1 MEEIY
6 TNLTQYEKKHKWSNR
21 FGSLYKLYL
30 SKLWST
36 LIRDK
41 KTWIFN
47 ILVLSPI
54 IAGPIIAL
62 AAGSLLSESEYFE
75 LYSDIM
81 FLGYFGII
89 IPLFTMYIASMMFN
103 DEMSDRSITYL
114 TSRPINRFELVI
126 VKYIS
131 YLSIVP
137 IFTVIATGLNYLSF
151 GIFGGFEHFDMAL
164 WFLLITFV
172 ASAVY
177 GAFFM
182 FIGLLFKNPLWFG
195 LFFVFIWEFVFA
207 SFSQTLNK
215 LTIAYYIKSLIV
227 ADPYSDPA
235 RGSPAIIGLN
245 QAFQFWFYN
254 TPAKTVNF
262 SIVLVVIVV
271 VSITLVWSLLQGD
284 KFKIPY
290 QAGRRPGGWKYY
302 LKEIRSFL
310 ITMGILFVTFGLVV
324 GPVNGV
330 RKPARSSNFFS
341 FDIDDNIGW
350 FEGSEPPLPSLG
362 QMGYGDYMPYT
373 VTKGDNVTITY
384 TITTL
389 HPSYTAAGIICTEEA
404 WDIFF
409 KDTQLLWYDFAE
421 LYSVQYF
428 NTTLYTEFI
437 NDYEQLAT
445 DFLENTTDYTY
456 YNEYAPATI
465 DIVATEKSDLYFA
478 SIITD
483 FDIATPYIYGSMI
496 VTVDGEIFRRGGYS
510 FGWVLFGLG
519 IVISGISVYS
529 LITYRSSD
537 EIKRYEEQI
546 TQYNNVNNELE
557 QQKETLKEE

>member
-47 ILVLSPI
+47 SLVLLPI

-62 AAGSLLSESEYFE
+62 AAGSILSDSDYFE

-103 DEMSDRSITYL
+103 DEIGDKSITYL

-126 VKYIS
+126 VKYFS

-137 IFTVIATGLNYLSF
+137 IFTVLATGLNYLSF
-151 GIFGGFEHFDMAL
+151 SIFGGFEYFDMAL
-164 WFLLITFV
+164 WFLLITFI

-227 ADPYSDPA
+227 ADPGG
-235 RGSPAIIGLN
+235 GSPAIIGQN

-254 TPAKTVNF
+254 TPANTLNF
-262 SIVLVVIVV
+262 SIVLAVIVV
-271 VSITLVWSLLQGD
+271 VSITLAWSLLQGD

-310 ITMGILFVTFGLVV
+310 ITMGILFVTFGLIV

-330 RKPARSSNFFS
+330 RKPARSTTFFD
-341 FDIDDNIGW
+341 FEIDPSIGW

-362 QMGYGDYMPYT
+362 QMGYGDYLSYT
-373 VTKGDNVTITY
+373 VTKGDNVTVTY
-384 TITTL
+384 SMTTL
-389 HPSYTAAGIICTEEA
+389 HPSYTAAGIICTKEA

-409 KDTQLLWYDFAE
+409 EDTQLLWYDFAE
-421 LYSVQYF
+421 QYSVIY
-428 NTTLYTEFI
+428 NTTLFSEFI
-437 NDYEQLAT
+437 VDYSQLAS
-445 DFLENTTDYTY
+445 DFLDNTTDYTY
-456 YNEYAPATI
+456 YNEYAPSTI
-465 DIVATEKSDLYFA
+465 DFVATEKTDFYIA

-483 FDIATPYIYGSMI
+483 FDTSNPYISGGMT

-510 FGWVLFGLG
+510 FGWVLFGFG
-519 IVISGISVYS
+519 IIISGISVYS

-546 TQYNNVNNELE
+546 TQYNNESNKLD

>member
-6 TNLTQYEKKHKWSNR
+6 NDLTQYEKKHKWSNR
-21 FGSLYKLYL
+21 FGSLYKLYM

-36 LIRDK
+36 MIRDK

-47 ILVLSPI
+47 ILVLLPI
-54 IAGPIIAL
+54 IAGPIIAI
-62 AAGSLLSESEYFE
+62 AAPYLDADDYFK

-103 DEMSDRSITYL
+103 DEIGDKSITYL

-126 VKYIS
+126 VKYFS

-151 GIFGGFEHFDMAL
+151 AIFGGFEYFDMAL
-164 WFLLITFV
+164 WFLLVTFV

-182 FIGLLFKNPLWFG
+182 FVGLLFKNPLWFG

-227 ADPYSDPA
+227 ADIGD
-235 RGSPAIIGLN
+235 GSPAIVGFN

-254 TPAKTVNF
+254 TPAKTVTF

-271 VSITLVWSLLQGD
+271 VSITLAWSLLQGD

-330 RKPARSSNFFS
+330 RKPARTTNFFS
-341 FDIDDNIGW
+341 FDIDDDIEW
-350 FEGSEPPLPSLG
+350 FEGFEPPLPSLG
-362 QMGYGDYMPYT
+362 QMGYGDYVSHA
-373 VTKGDNVTITY
+373 VTSGDQVNISFTMTTY
-384 TITTL
+384 
-389 HPSYTAAGIICTEEA
+389 HPSYTAAGFVCTEEA

-409 KDTQLLWYDFAE
+409 IDTQLLWFDFAE
-421 LYSVQYF
+421 LYSVQFF
-428 NTTLYTEFI
+428 NTTLYAEFI
-437 NDYEQLAT
+437 DDYEQLAD
-445 DFLENTTDYTY
+445 DFLENTTEYRN

-465 DIVATEKSDLYFA
+465 NLVATKKTDIFIG
-478 SIITD
+478 SIITN
-483 FDIATPYIYGSMI
+483 FDISTPYIRGDMT
-496 VTVDGEIFRRGGYS
+496 VGVDGEIFRRSGYS
-510 FGWVLFGLG
+510 FGWILFGFG
-519 IVISGISVYS
+519 IVISGFSIYS

-546 TQYNNVNNELE
+546 TQYNNLDSNLE
-557 QQKETLKEE
+557 EQRETQKEE

>member
-1 MEEIY
+1 MEELY
-6 TNLTQYEKKHKWSNR
+6 NDLTKYEKNHKWSNR

-36 LIRDK
+36 MIRDK

-62 AAGSLLSESEYFE
+62 AAQYIDADDYFK

-103 DEMSDRSITYL
+103 DEMGDKSITYL

-126 VKYIS
+126 VKYFS

-151 GIFGGFEHFDMAL
+151 AIFGGFEYFDMAL

-182 FIGLLFKNPLWFG
+182 FVGLLFKNPLWFG

-227 ADPYSDPA
+227 ADPYSDG
-235 RGSPAIIGLN
+235 RVSPAIVGLN
-245 QAFQFWFYN
+245 QAFQFSFYDNPAN
-254 TPAKTVNF
+254 TINF
-262 SIVLVVIVV
+262 SIVLAVIVV
-271 VSITLVWSLLQGD
+271 VSITLAWSLLQGD

-310 ITMGILFVTFGLVV
+310 ITMGILFVTLGLVV

-330 RKPARSSNFFS
+330 RKPAKSLTFFS
-341 FDIDDNIGW
+341 FDIDNDIEW
-350 FEGSEPPLPSLG
+350 FEGVDPPLPSLG
-362 QMGYGDYMPYT
+362 EMGYGDYLSYT
-373 VTKGDNVTITY
+373 VTSGDELNITY
-384 TITTL
+384 TMSTY

-404 WDIFF
+404 WEIFF
-409 KDTQLLWYDFAE
+409 EDTQLLWYDFAE
-421 LYSVQYF
+421 IYSIQYF
-428 NTTLYTEFI
+428 NTTLYAEFI
-437 NDYEQLAT
+437 DDYEQLAS
-445 DFLENTTDYTY
+445 DFLENTTEYTY
-456 YNEYAPATI
+456 YSEYAPATI
-465 DIVATEKSDLYFA
+465 DFVSIEKTDIYIA
-478 SIITD
+478 SIITN
-483 FDIATPYIYGSMI
+483 FDLGTPYIRGGMT
-496 VTVDGEIFRRGGYS
+496 VTVDGEIFRRSGYS
-510 FGWVLFGLG
+510 FGWILFGFG
-519 IVISGISVYS
+519 IVISGFAVYS

-546 TQYNNVNNELE
+546 KQYNNESLNLE

>member
-6 TNLTQYEKKHKWSNR
+6 NDLTQYEKKHKWSNR
-21 FGSLYKLYL
+21 FGSLYKLYM

-36 LIRDK
+36 MIRDK

-47 ILVLSPI
+47 ILVLLPI
-54 IAGPIIAL
+54 IAGPIIAI
-62 AAGSLLSESEYFE
+62 AAPYLDADDYFK

-103 DEMSDRSITYL
+103 DEIGDKSITYL

-126 VKYIS
+126 VKYFS

-151 GIFGGFEHFDMAL
+151 AIFGGFEYFDMAL
-164 WFLLITFV
+164 WFLLVTFV

-182 FIGLLFKNPLWFG
+182 FVGLLFKNPLWFG

-227 ADPYSDPA
+227 ADIGD
-235 RGSPAIIGLN
+235 GSPAIVGFN

-254 TPAKTVNF
+254 TPAKTVTF

-271 VSITLVWSLLQGD
+271 VSITLAWSLLQGD

-330 RKPARSSNFFS
+330 RKPARTTNFFS
-341 FDIDDNIGW
+341 FDIDDDIEW
-350 FEGSEPPLPSLG
+350 FEGFEPPLPSLG
-362 QMGYGDYMPYT
+362 QMGYGDYVSHA
-373 VTKGDNVTITY
+373 VTSGDQVNISFTMTTY
-384 TITTL
+384 
-389 HPSYTAAGIICTEEA
+389 HPSYTAAGFVCTEEA

-409 KDTQLLWYDFAE
+409 IDTQLLWFDFAE
-421 LYSVQYF
+421 LYSVQFF
-428 NTTLYTEFI
+428 NTTLYAEFI
-437 NDYEQLAT
+437 DDYEQLAD
-445 DFLENTTDYTY
+445 DFLENTTEYRN

-465 DIVATEKSDLYFA
+465 NLVATEKTDIFIG
-478 SIITD
+478 SIITN
-483 FDIATPYIYGSMI
+483 FDISTPYIRGDMT
-496 VTVDGEIFRRGGYS
+496 VGVDGEIFRRSGYS
-510 FGWVLFGLG
+510 FGWILFGFG
-519 IVISGISVYS
+519 IVISGFSIYS

-546 TQYNNVNNELE
+546 TQYNNLDSNLE
-557 QQKETLKEE
+557 EQRETQKEE